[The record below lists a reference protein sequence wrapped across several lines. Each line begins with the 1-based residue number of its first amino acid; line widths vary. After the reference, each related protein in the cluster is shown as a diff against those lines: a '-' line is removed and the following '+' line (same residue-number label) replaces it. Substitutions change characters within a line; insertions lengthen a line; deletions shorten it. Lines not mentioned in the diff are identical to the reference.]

1 MGAKSKAE
9 EHGLVELIIEKWEGG
24 KNTIVYV
31 TEEVNK
37 KIQELG
43 LKVTLSR
50 EGIRRVIKSHK
61 EEIEDAKKAIE
72 SAKAMAEVL
81 KDYPGTE
88 ASEAVLMQMTS
99 LISKD
104 LRTIDSLEFEDPKE
118 LLLTT
123 ARIAE
128 AQLKLSNYRTK
139 AIKALEKAKSE
150 IKKEL
155 QNAIKNDPELLQKL
169 CAIVDKA
176 EVK

>member
-1 MGAKSKAE
+1 
-9 EHGLVELIIEKWEGG
+9 
-24 KNTIVYV
+24 
-31 TEEVNK
+31 
-37 KIQELG
+37 
-43 LKVTLSR
+43 
-50 EGIRRVIKSHK
+50 
-61 EEIEDAKKAIE
+61 
-72 SAKAMAEVL
+72 
-81 KDYPGTE
+81 
-88 ASEAVLMQMTS
+88 MQMTS

-139 AIKALEKAKSE
+139 AAKALEKAKGE